1 MANLTRARNIL
12 DSAARLIEQK
22 KITFEE
28 AVITFSDDPSKNNG
42 GWMINPETGEN
53 KFENSQLD
61 PKVFFVID
69 KLKIGE
75 ISAPVLYKTERGKD
89 EYRLYYLKER
99 TLPHKANIE
108 NDYARIQQWALMKK
122 QMMAEDDWIKQ
133 KLSTTYI
140 KLNEPYKSC
149 PFQRSWLQK

>member
-1 MANLTRARNIL
+1 
-12 DSAARLIEQK
+12 
-22 KITFEE
+22 
-28 AVITFSDDPSKNNG
+28 
-42 GWMINPETGEN
+42 
-53 KFENSQLD
+53 
-61 PKVFFVID
+61 VID
-69 KLKIGE
+69 KLKVGE